1 MQGIDEFGE
10 SGLML
15 RMKIM
20 TRPGEQFPIRRRAL
34 SLIKK
39 AFDENGIK
47 LAVPMVQVS
56 GDAVSKSAA
65 ASQLRRKRKQQAV
78 VEASS

>member
-20 TRPGEQFPIRRRAL
+20 TRPGEQFTIKRRAL
-34 SLIKK
+34 MLIKQ

-47 LAVPMVQVS
+47 LAVPTVQVS
-56 GDAVSKSAA
+56 GDTDPKAA
-65 ASQLRRKRKQQAV
+65 AANLMRRKHKA
-78 VEASS
+78 EATAPAG